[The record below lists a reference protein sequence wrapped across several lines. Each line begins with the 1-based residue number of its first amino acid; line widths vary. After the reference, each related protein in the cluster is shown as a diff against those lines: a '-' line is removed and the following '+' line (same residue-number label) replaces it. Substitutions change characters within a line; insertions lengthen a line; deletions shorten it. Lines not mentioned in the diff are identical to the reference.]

1 MSETVRTSEGTVL
14 GGWMLR
20 GSRSTFDVAPMLE
33 RYGQIYRHPVS
44 PGERA
49 ELMAP
54 GQPCFLHLGDT
65 SRVVGL
71 WAIGEVVAPV
81 LELDGV
87 LHAEVEMLPLTK
99 PISDDKLRRE
109 AALARSELFS
119 RPAPANPL
127 VLTPE
132 AVRAIESFDFELV
145 PATEDQARAL
155 DRLLADEEAA
165 LGD

>member
-20 GSRSTFDVAPMLE
+20 GSRATFDVAPMLE
-33 RYGQIYRHPVS
+33 RYGQIYRHPVA

-87 LHAEVEMLPLTK
+87 LHAEVEMLST
-99 PISDDKLRRE
+99 LR
-109 AALARSELFS
+109 
-119 RPAPANPL
+119 
-127 VLTPE
+127 
-132 AVRAIESFDFELV
+132 
-145 PATEDQARAL
+145 
-155 DRLLADEEAA
+155 
-165 LGD
+165 